1 MTVCPELRPERPR
14 PPPIFDLRL
23 GGAEA
28 AHCAYTGNFGVASAS
43 RPAVTDAIGQL
54 VEGFGASGLLPHEN
68 SAGAE
73 AEALGAEVPR
83 SRWRARVTQKRLWL
97 SAGPCSSDRKR
108 GSRRCGLATGP
119 VSTGNRGFP
128 PLSEAAPTAF
138 GEGTSPPI
146 HACGDRAPHPW
157 IASVCFRAPDLS
169 GPPRR
174 RRLAGQAAEA
184 LVCHCAFAGLLARW
198 ALGALRAVRA
208 CSRKSCAGAR
218 RLVARCPRA
227 AGDAPP
233 VAARPGERLGSPP
246 TRPPQPNPT
255 RRP

>member
-83 SRWRARVTQKRLWL
+83 SRWRGRRGAGASRARLRRPSSAIARLPGCWR
-97 SAGPCSSDRKR
+97 AGPSARSAPCVLAAASPARGPAASWPDARGRRETLRRSLLVLESD
-108 GSRRCGLATGP
+108 
-119 VSTGNRGFP
+119 
-128 PLSEAAPTAF
+128 
-138 GEGTSPPI
+138 
-146 HACGDRAPHPW
+146 
-157 IASVCFRAPDLS
+157 
-169 GPPRR
+169 
-174 RRLAGQAAEA
+174 
-184 LVCHCAFAGLLARW
+184 W
-198 ALGALRAVRA
+198 AH
-208 CSRKSCAGAR
+208 
-218 RLVARCPRA
+218 
-227 AGDAPP
+227 
-233 VAARPGERLGSPP
+233 
-246 TRPPQPNPT
+246 RPPDHPNPT
-255 RRP
+255 

>member
-83 SRWRARVTQKRLWL
+83 SRWA
-97 SAGPCSSDRKR
+97 A
-108 GSRRCGLATGP
+108 
-119 VSTGNRGFP
+119 
-128 PLSEAAPTAF
+128 AAPAPR
-138 GEGTSPPI
+138 GPG
-146 HACGDRAPHPW
+146 CGGPRLPLR
-157 IASVCFRAPDLS
+157 VC
-169 GPPRR
+169 
-174 RRLAGQAAEA
+174 
-184 LVCHCAFAGLLARW
+184 
-198 ALGALRAVRA
+198 
-208 CSRKSCAGAR
+208 
-218 RLVARCPRA
+218 RA
-227 AGDAPP
+227 AGALGPRRAPRRACLQP
-233 VAARPGERLGSPP
+233 QVLRGGPP
-246 TRPPQPNPT
+246 PRGPMPAGGGRRSAGRCSSWRATGLTAHQTTPTQPDPKA
-255 RRP
+255 P